1 MNIILIGMPL
11 SGKSK
16 TGSILAQRLN
26 YYFYDSD
33 ELLKQKFGSIE
44 NAFVGGEQAFRNAE
58 NQVIEALLTKNDCV
72 VSSGGGLVTT
82 EKGRELIKKFDCVF
96 YLECSIE
103 GLTKR
108 FAIDKDRPLL
118 KTKNDIAELLEKRKD
133 YYSSLA
139 TFSFDADIS
148 TPKELAK
155 TAEHLLK
162 LFFGFEKS

>member
-11 SGKSK
+11 SGKSQ
-16 TGSILAQRLN
+16 TGAYLAQRLN

-44 NAFVGGEQAFRNAE
+44 NAFSGGEQSFRNAE

-82 EKGRELIKKFDCVF
+82 ERGRELIKKSDCVI
-96 YLECSIE
+96 YLECSLEALI
-103 GLTKR
+103 KR
-108 FAIDKDRPLL
+108 FSLDKDRPLL
-118 KTKNDIAELLEKRKD
+118 KTENDIAELLKKRRD

-139 TFSFDADIS
+139 TFSLSADS
-148 TPKELAK
+148 ASPAALAK
-155 TAEHLLK
+155 AAEQTIK
-162 LFFGFEKS
+162 MLFSK

>member
-11 SGKSK
+11 SGKSQ
-16 TGSILAQRLN
+16 TGAYLAQRLN

-44 NAFVGGEQAFRNAE
+44 NAFSGGEQAFRNAE

-82 EKGRELIKKFDCVF
+82 ERGRELIKKFDCVI
-96 YLECSIE
+96 YLECSLEALI
-103 GLTKR
+103 KR
-108 FAIDKDRPLL
+108 FSLDKDRPLL
-118 KTKNDIAELLEKRKD
+118 KKRKD

-139 TFSFDADIS
+139 TFSLSADS
-148 TPKELAK
+148 ASPAALAK
-155 TAEHLLK
+155 AAEQTIK
-162 LFFGFEKS
+162 MLFSKEHASGKNN